1 MTPLESIA
9 TRLSADAEYW
19 TERDESPERTL
30 TFHTVEARTDEV
42 LFGVSAHQNI
52 IHAFD
57 DDEHGHIV
65 RQWTALAHILTHDH
79 GRAHGVAQSLDC
91 GEAMTEAVAK
101 CWAMMRES
109 T

>member
-9 TRLSADAEYW
+9 TRLVADAEYW

-30 TFHTVEARTDEV
+30 TFHTVETRTAGV
-42 LFGVSAHQNI
+42 VFAVSAQQCIMHGY
-52 IHAFD
+52 D
-57 DDEHGHIV
+57 DDEFYSDQ

-79 GRAHGVAQSLDC
+79 GRAHGVATSLDC
-91 GEAMTEAVAK
+91 GEAMTKAVAK
-101 CWAMMRES
+101 CWAMMRKN

>member
-9 TRLSADAEYW
+9 TRLAADAEYW
-19 TERDESPERTL
+19 KECNESPERTL
-30 TFHTVEARTDEV
+30 TFHAVETRTDEA
-42 LFGVSAHQNI
+42 LFGVSAQQCIMHGY
-52 IHAFD
+52 D
-57 DDEHGHIV
+57 DYEPHYDQ

-79 GRAHGVAQSLDC
+79 GRAHGVSASLDC